1 MFKHA
6 IILHLARTLAIH
18 HTLLTNTM
26 CFVDPDSVHNLI
38 YADYAAYVRV
48 ILGVTRVIIRDIS
61 SKVTKWIIVSL
72 RAKRIIR

>member
-1 MFKHA
+1 
-6 IILHLARTLAIH
+6 
-18 HTLLTNTM
+18 M